1 MLNRLRSWTKLLPTL
16 IISLLVALAV
26 WVLAITSSDPSETKE
41 YLNPVPIEIVGQAT
55 NMVIINDLPE
65 TISLNLRAPKSI
77 WNQLTSGKATVRAF
91 IDLSG
96 LKEGDHSVPV
106 EIQLSIKPVEIVNY
120 NPVEV
125 AVSLETLVNKQ
136 FEIKVV
142 NRGALPVGYQSEEPQ
157 LSETNAI
164 VSGASSR
171 VEQVT
176 EIRALLDL
184 SQVRSDIN
192 QTIALQAVDANGL
205 SVRDVTVYPDKIT
218 LIQAV
223 AQRGGY
229 RNVVVKVVTEGQVA
243 NGFRLTSISVFP
255 PTITV
260 FSVDPIVVD
269 NLPGYIDTLPIS
281 IMNKTESLTE
291 TVDLKLLSNVQ
302 VIGVSQVVV
311 KVGIEPVV
319 SSLALS
325 DVKVETI
332 GLATNLKA
340 VILPEKVNIIISG
353 PVPALESLFV
363 NDVRVL
369 VDLSGVL
376 PGKYTM
382 EPVISL
388 NIPGLKIESISPSSF
403 EINISSAK

>member
-1 MLNRLRSWTKLLPTL
+1 MLNRLRSWTKLLPIL

-65 TISLNLRAPKSI
+65 TVNLNLRAPKSI
-77 WNQLTSGKATVRAF
+77 WNELTSGRATVRAF

-106 EIQLSIKPVEIVNY
+106 EIQVGIKPVEVVNY

-157 LSETNAI
+157 LSESNAI

-171 VEQVT
+171 VEQVS
-176 EIRALLDL
+176 EIRALVDL

-260 FSVDPIVVD
+260 FSIDPIVVD
-269 NLPGYIDTLPIS
+269 NLPGYIDTYPVS
-281 IMNKTESLTE
+281 IMNKMESLTE
-291 TVDLKLLSNVQ
+291 TVDLKLPSNVQ

-369 VDLSGVL
+369 VDLTGVL